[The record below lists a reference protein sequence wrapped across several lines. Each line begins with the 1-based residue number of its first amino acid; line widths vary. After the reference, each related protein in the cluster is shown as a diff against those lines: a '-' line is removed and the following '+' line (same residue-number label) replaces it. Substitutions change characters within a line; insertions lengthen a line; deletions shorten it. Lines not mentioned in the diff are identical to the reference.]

1 MPRKH
6 ISQLQNS
13 KIANSESWLQAI
25 IKFPQHIPLFFH
37 YSQFHK
43 ASLLGLPSH
52 TQTHT
57 THTLFRVESFLENF
71 HRNGSQ
77 SYVELLLQTKLRGNN
92 LFCPY

>member
-25 IKFPQHIPLFFH
+25 IKFPQNVPLFFH

-57 THTLFRVESFLENF
+57 THTPFFVWKAFWKASAEM
-71 HRNGSQ
+71 
-77 SYVELLLQTKLRGNN
+77 VLRAM
-92 LFCPY
+92 